1 MNMNR
6 KWSILEIIV
15 ALLFFIMVLVTFM
28 GVVFRYIFNRP
39 IIFNE
44 ELVRFLLINVVL
56 LASIIN
62 SRENKQLNVDVF
74 FNLLFTKDKTRR
86 IVTII
91 IDTIVVLAM
100 AALTYYGVIL
110 VNISQKQHTTILKIP
125 FPIVYSIIPFFA
137 VATMFYHFKSIFNN
151 LKKIL

>member
-15 ALLFFIMVLVTFM
+15 ALLLIIMVLVTFM
-28 GVVFRYIFNRP
+28 GVIFRYVFNRP

-44 ELVRFLLINVVL
+44 ELVRFLLINVIL

-62 SRENKQLNVDVF
+62 SRDNNQLSVDVF
-74 FNLLFTKDKTRR
+74 FNLIFTKYRTRR
-86 IVTII
+86 VATII

-125 FPIVYSIIPFFA
+125 FPIIYSIIPFFA
-137 VATMFYHFKSIFNN
+137 IATMFYHFKSIYNN
-151 LKKIL
+151 LIK